1 MIIFPA
7 IDILN
12 GQCVRLVQGDYAT
25 ASKVA
30 EDPLETAKKFE
41 EAGAEW
47 IHMVDLD
54 GAKAGYPVNTEIYQ
68 KIAQQ
73 TGLKVEV
80 GGGIRTLDTI
90 QAYLDLGIA
99 RVILGSAALKDPQ
112 LVADAVKRF
121 GAERIVVGIDAK
133 NEMVATEGWL
143 ETSEVSYIDLALEM
157 IKVGVKTFIFTDIS
171 KDGTL
176 SGVNA
181 EQLRKLRD
189 ATAGQCNIVA
199 SGGVHTI
206 DDIIICRD
214 LGLYGTIAGKSLYQ
228 GTLDL
233 KEAIETAK
241 TVKIRP
247 MTMDDYDA
255 AYALWL
261 RCGNGL
267 NNVDDSREGIARY
280 LRRNPTTSFVAAE
293 NGMLAGVILC
303 GHDGRRGYIQHACVA
318 PEYRRRGIGGR
329 LVKRAIDALR
339 AEQITKV
346 ALVAFKKNAGGN
358 AFWEQQGFSLREDLN
373 YRNLALVELIRFDPD
388 YTKE

>member
-7 IDILN
+7 IDIIG

-41 EAGAEW
+41 AAGAEW

-54 GAKAGYPVNTEIYQ
+54 GAKAGYPVNTGIYEN
-68 KIAQQ
+68 IAKQ
-73 TGLKVEV
+73 THLKVEV

-90 QAYLDLGIA
+90 RAYLDLGIT

-112 LVADAVKRF
+112 LVADAVAEF
-121 GAERIVVGIDAK
+121 GADRIVVGIDAK

-143 ETSEVSYIDLALEM
+143 ETSNVHYIDLAKEM
-157 IKVGVKTFIFTDIS
+157 IKAGVKTFIFTDIS

-176 SGVNA
+176 SGVNT

-189 ATAGQCNIVA
+189 AVGDQCNIVA

-206 DDIIICRD
+206 DDIIACRE

-233 KEAIETAK
+233 ADAIKAADTL
-241 TVKIRP
+241 VIRP
-247 MTMDDYDA
+247 MTIADYDA
-255 AYALWL
+255 AYAIWIA
-261 RCGNGL
+261 CQNGL
-267 NNVDDSREGIARY
+267 NNLDDSREGVAKY
-280 LRRNPTTSFVAAE
+280 LERNPNTSFVAEE
-293 NGMLAGVILC
+293 NGVVAGVILC
-303 GHDGRRGYIQHACVA
+303 GHDGRRGYIQHMSVDPA
-318 PEYRRRGIGGR
+318 YRRRGIAKR
-329 LVKRAIDALR
+329 LVDRALAALK
-339 AEQITKV
+339 AEGIHKA
-346 ALVAFKKNAGGN
+346 ALVAFKKNDGGN
-358 AFWEQQGFSLREDLN
+358 AFWEAQGFTLREDLN
-373 YRNLALVELIRFDPD
+373 YRNLTLTEMTRIDPD
-388 YTKE
+388 YVQ